1 MCLAL
6 WTTTVSFFLNRSR
19 VATIFPEA
27 FLSLW
32 VRALPVLLVLLAM
45 LYWLWRVRVSR
56 RPALYSHLT
65 R

>member
-32 VRALPVLLVLLAM
+32 ARAFPVLLVLLAM